1 MEWATSL
8 PSLIKTSARRGLV
21 SRIVSMLVSDS
32 VDRSVQPISDHIYK
46 CFLICLHLGTQFHLL
61 TRLLRHSGSI
71 RIFIGASL
79 TLHLTQKDT
88 TTRICCFSPCMEQVL
103 RTVSALN
110 DAGFT
115 GARLCSPQFWV
126 ILIPVIRCHHV
137 RNAFEAI

>member
-21 SRIVSMLVSDS
+21 SRIVSMLVSNS
-32 VDRSVQPISDHIYK
+32 VDRSVQPKSDHIYK
-46 CFLICLHLGTQFHLL
+46 CFLICPHLGMQFRLL
-61 TRLLRHSGSI
+61 TRLLRHSGSVY
-71 RIFIGASL
+71 IFIGAFL
-79 TLHLTQKDT
+79 TLHSTQKDT

-115 GARLCSPQFWV
+115 GAQLCNPQFWV
-126 ILIPVIRCHHV
+126 RLIPVIRCHHV
-137 RNAFEAI
+137 RNAFETI